1 MSEEI
6 EVVISENFTDLQLT
20 KDNSIQSIPL
30 SNEEFERLTSIRVN
44 EERDVDGCNDGQNS

>member
-6 EVVISENFTDLQLT
+6 EVVISEQFTDLQLT
-20 KDNSIQSIPL
+20 NDNSIQSIPL

-44 EERDVDGCNDGQNS
+44 EERD

>member
-6 EVVISENFTDLQLT
+6 EVVISEHFTDLQLT

-44 EERDVDGCNDGQNS
+44 EERD